1 MEILVTST
9 STNSLIFGK
18 VIAGTIASVIQVGVM
33 LGGGVITYKVNGV
46 AWNGLLDNFL
56 AIPANIVL
64 TFAVFGLIGY
74 IFYAFIY
81 AALGALVSKTEDIG
95 KSIGSIN
102 FVFVIG
108 FFIAL
113 FGLMN
118 PDNVIVKVASYV
130 PFTSCMTIVT
140 RVALGS
146 ISIMEMIV
154 SALILIVSTLL
165 VGVLASKIYRMG
177 TLRYG
182 NPIKLT
188 HAIKSLRKK
197 ED

>member
-140 RVALGS
+140 RVALGA

>member
-1 MEILVTST
+1 M
-9 STNSLIFGK
+9 
-18 VIAGTIASVIQVGVM
+18 
-33 LGGGVITYKVNGV
+33 
-46 AWNGLLDNFL
+46 
-56 AIPANIVL
+56 
-64 TFAVFGLIGY
+64 
-74 IFYAFIY
+74 
-81 AALGALVSKTEDIG
+81 
-95 KSIGSIN
+95 
-102 FVFVIG
+102 IG